1 MLQWKWLA
9 VLGCCDG
16 WLLFLLLLL
25 GIEEWVRE
33 TLTRQERGK
42 RKKYK
47 MINRRVI
54 VTVHI
59 CKVTVVIVHKYIIL
73 HPLMWVFFCSK
84 CVKWAIFSILQDFT
98 HTDANALIWLLYPQ
112 QTMTNAV
119 RKFPLIASATIP
131 SRIRI

>member
-1 MLQWKWLA
+1 M
-9 VLGCCDG
+9 LGCCDG
-16 WLLFLLLLL
+16 RLLLLLLL

-59 CKVTVVIVHKYIIL
+59 CKVTVAIVHKCTIL
-73 HPLMWVFFCSK
+73 HPLMWVFFRPK
-84 CVKWAIFSILQDFT
+84 CVKMLHFSVLQKFT
-98 HTDANALIWLLYPQ
+98 QSDVIAL
-112 QTMTNAV
+112 
-119 RKFPLIASATIP
+119 
-131 SRIRI
+131 